1 MCPPFPHSFNYV
13 LTEQAENLIKQVV
26 TALEIAYRLF
36 NKGMKN
42 WNKTTFHPLTMPA
55 AQFLFEMLSHPA
67 GLQYLRSKFNPD
79 SVEPSRLSETRNRH

>member
-1 MCPPFPHSFNYV
+1 MPSLSPMCPPFPHSFNYV

-42 WNKTTFHPLTMPA
+42 
-55 AQFLFEMLSHPA
+55 
-67 GLQYLRSKFNPD
+67 
-79 SVEPSRLSETRNRH
+79 